1 MLRAVLLLE
10 LSTLSLHY
18 HPEVAAK
25 HQKNIEELMF
35 SIGLISGL
43 LSGHSRTFN
52 FDRRKKFYKIG
63 CKILKEC
70 LILIKVPPLACKRG
84 EGYQNVNIQHNK

>member
-43 LSGHSRTFN
+43 LSGHPRTFN
-52 FDRRKKFYKIG
+52 FD
-63 CKILKEC
+63 
-70 LILIKVPPLACKRG
+70 
-84 EGYQNVNIQHNK
+84 